1 MTAPDTLKRLEGEPE
16 IPSLTPRSSAS
27 SHKPIIAAS
36 VLILSLVGALGFVAT
51 RYFGKKEAPPEAA
64 VDVASA
70 TVTKLKFQDPPVV
83 VPVPVQIAVPAAK
96 AIPVVDQTRVPSIEA
111 DSTAPATA
119 IPVRG
124 TAGGRP
130 TKQVVP
136 VGDESPFGPAGAGG
150 GSLVPQQIGA
160 ADPPPAPGI
169 AGEAQGNMRRYQSQ
183 LGSMLGQL
191 QGLTDKC

>member
-1 MTAPDTLKRLEGEPE
+1 MNAPDTLKRLEGEPE
-16 IPSLTPRSSAS
+16 IPSLTPRGGAS

-36 VLILSLVGALGFVAT
+36 VLILSLVGALGFAAT

-83 VPVPVQIAVPAAK
+83 VPAPVPVAK
-96 AIPVVDQTRVPSIEA
+96 AIPVVDQSRVPSIEA
-111 DSTAPATA
+111 DATAPATA

-130 TKQVVP
+130 AKQAVP
-136 VGDESPFGPAGAGG
+136 VGDESPFGPTTAGG
-150 GSLVPQQIGA
+150 GALASQAGA

-169 AGEAQGNMRRYQSQ
+169 AGEAQANMRRYQSQ

-191 QGLTDKC
+191 QG

>member
-1 MTAPDTLKRLEGEPE
+1 MNAPDTLKRLEGEPE
-16 IPSLTPRSSAS
+16 IPSLTPRGGAS

-36 VLILSLVGALGFVAT
+36 VLILSLVGALGFAAT

-83 VPVPVQIAVPAAK
+83 VPAPVPVAK

-111 DSTAPATA
+111 DATAPATA
-119 IPVRG
+119 IPARG

-130 TKQVVP
+130 TKQAVMIVTNTSHHC
-136 VGDESPFGPAGAGG
+136 GHTRT
-150 GSLVPQQIGA
+150 L
-160 ADPPPAPGI
+160 
-169 AGEAQGNMRRYQSQ
+169 RRRQPKKHITRRSR
-183 LGSMLGQL
+183 
-191 QGLTDKC
+191 

>member
-1 MTAPDTLKRLEGEPE
+1 MNAPDTLKRLEGEPE
-16 IPSLTPRSSAS
+16 IPSLTPRGSAS

-36 VLILSLVGALGFVAT
+36 VLILSLVGALGFAAT

-83 VPVPVQIAVPAAK
+83 APAPVPVAK

-111 DSTAPATA
+111 DATAPATA
-119 IPVRG
+119 IPVRS

-130 TKQVVP
+130 TKQAVP
-136 VGDESPFGPAGAGG
+136 VVDSWRRRQAQQTRRQRLASPVKPRPTCGATRA
-150 GSLVPQQIGA
+150 SWA
-160 ADPPPAPGI
+160 ACS
-169 AGEAQGNMRRYQSQ
+169 GNCRDRKSVV
-183 LGSMLGQL
+183 
-191 QGLTDKC
+191 

>member
-1 MTAPDTLKRLEGEPE
+1 MNAPDTLKRLEGEPE
-16 IPSLTPRSSAS
+16 IPSLTPRGGAS

-36 VLILSLVGALGFVAT
+36 VLILSLVGALGFAAT

-83 VPVPVQIAVPAAK
+83 APAPVPVAK

-111 DSTAPATA
+111 DATAPATA

-124 TAGGRP
+124 TASGRP
-130 TKQVVP
+130 TKQAVP
-136 VGDESPFGPAGAGG
+136 VGDESPFGPSGAGVD
-150 GSLVPQQIGA
+150 LWLRRQAPQQTRRQRPGSPVKPRPTCGA
-160 ADPPPAPGI
+160 IKASWA
-169 AGEAQGNMRRYQSQ
+169 ACSVNCRV
-183 LGSMLGQL
+183 
-191 QGLTDKC
+191 